1 MACGDVLSLEDLQ
14 TAKKHQ
20 IFEAEVIT
28 GKAGGVAGGVSID
41 YATNQVTGQVQK
53 TMPAILR
60 DLGFEPATF
69 DFTTGGTLSTADRNK
84 AVLWSLSSGGDGYWY
99 YWAGA
104 LPKVIPAAST
114 PASTGGVI
122 AGAWRPVGDITLRG
136 DLAAGN
142 GASLVGFTQAGTGT
156 ANRTTQDKLR
166 ENVSLS
172 DFSGFVGDGVA
183 DDTASVIAA
192 SINVNLTR
200 RKLTCSADKKIR
212 LVGNAEI
219 TFNYSVDLG
228 GATLD
233 LSAFTGV
240 IKFTRPTAPV
250 EYLPGSAVVEA
261 LKAETNL
268 TGRYFSGWANT
279 TEVQDALVKIET
291 TQPFYNYLGT
301 DYSRTEI
308 NQSVRHG
315 VMISPL
321 IFTLPTSLITK
332 VTVFKNEPRI
342 TTVGGFNL
350 LLGLHPQENLIVF
363 SHSHLRVHH
372 VGLVQSDVTQAA
384 NPVVMSATQCLDIE
398 LRDVVTNWPSLTATT
413 GAYIFSA
420 FRCYNIRFIDCVGDG
435 DGWGAVGTSACQRIS
450 FRRCNLS
457 RIDSHH
463 PFMERMD
470 IDDCKLGVNGITAS
484 GIGDMNIS
492 DTEFDFDQWPGLD
505 SSISSFIRSR
515 TDVGGLMAGDLNIN
529 RCKFKNKGGSTLQ
542 FLVAQ
547 LNTSGGVPAGSPI
560 PYQFFN
566 SINIDGI
573 SIDSDTEIN
582 IFPKLQQNSGCKM
595 PSKLSYSDVSGTNL
609 ICWEQSLSGLTP
621 AFPTVNSQVN
631 NVALRGTPNINLSLR
646 DVTLSRKGISFAE
659 SDATQ
664 DWLFDITIDNLRQQS
679 GETVYPEIEL
689 YVGGEV
695 SIDGS
700 IIEGLD
706 FFLGA
711 FSTKPIH
718 VTMTGGAI
726 KHTGAYNST
735 LLNGFN
741 GYQKVNLNGVHLYGL
756 TASSLQSSYSATLN
770 GCLWFL
776 NDAPYSPGL
785 TPDMAGV
792 AGTYTLT
799 NKDASLK
806 NRYEISL
813 GTGSAIS
820 SFPLNLPAAGGGTYV
835 QTSQASAVTITRSS
849 DGTSIT
855 TAFTGTPYVRNIA
868 IV

>member
-1 MACGDVLSLEDLQ
+1 MYWPD
-14 TAKKHQ
+14 
-20 IFEAEVIT
+20 T
-28 GKAGGVAGGVSID
+28 GTGVD
-41 YATNQVTGQVQK
+41 T
-53 TMPAILR
+53 
-60 DLGFEPATF
+60 EPARKPVASAVRKY
-69 DFTTGGTLSTADRNK
+69 FTEGGAGVPPTVPGGGWFNAITNE
-84 AVLWSLSSGGDGYWY
+84 VLNVLEA
-99 YWAGA
+99 AGIEPSKTDDDQLLQA
-104 LPKVIPAAST
+104 IQF
-114 PASTGGVI
+114 I
-122 AGAWRPVGDITLRG
+122 AGAQ
-136 DLAAGN
+136 N
-142 GASLVGFTQAGTGT
+142 SFTQSGPGT
-156 ANRTTQDKLR
+156 ATRSSQDKLR

-192 SINVNLTR
+192 SINVNLTK

-240 IKFTRPTAPV
+240 IKFTRPTSPL
-250 EYLPGSAVVEA
+250 EYLPGSPVLEA
-261 LKAETNL
+261 LKTETNL
-268 TGRYFSGWANT
+268 TGKYFSGWSST
-279 TEVQDALVKIET
+279 DEVKDALVQIET
-291 TQPFYNYLGT
+291 TQPFYNYLGV
-301 DYSRTEI
+301 DYTRTEI
-308 NQSVRHG
+308 NHSVRHG
-315 VMISPL
+315 VMVSPL
-321 IFTLPTSLITK
+321 MFPLPTSMITK
-332 VTVFKNEPRI
+332 ITVYPNEPRI

-350 LLGLHPQENLIVF
+350 LLGEMPQANMILF
-363 SHSHLRVHH
+363 SHSRLRLQH
-372 VGLVQSDVTQAA
+372 VGLIQSDVTQAA
-384 NPVVMSATQCLDIE
+384 NPVVMNATQCLDIE

-420 FRCYNIRFIDCVGDG
+420 FRCYNIRFVDCIGDG
-435 DGWGAVGTSACQRIS
+435 DGWGSVGTSACQRLS

-484 GIGDMNIS
+484 GIGDMNVS
-492 DTEFDFDQWPGLD
+492 DTEFDFDQWPGLY
-505 SSISSFIRSR
+505 SSIASFIRSR

-529 RCKFKNKGGSTLQ
+529 RCKFKNHGSSTLQ

-547 LNTSGGVPAGSPI
+547 LNTSGGVPEGSPV
-560 PYQFFN
+560 PYQFFS

-595 PSKLSYSDVSGTNL
+595 PSKLSYSNVSGANL
-609 ICWEQSLSGLTP
+609 ICWEQALSGLTP
-621 AFPTVNSQVN
+621 AFPSVNSQVN

-659 SDATQ
+659 SDGTQ

-718 VTMTGGAI
+718 VTMNGGAI
-726 KHTGAYNST
+726 KHTGTYNST

-741 GYQKVNLNGVHLYGL
+741 GFQKVNLNGVHLYGV
-756 TASSLQSSYSATLN
+756 TAASLQSSYSATLN

-776 NDAPYSPGL
+776 NDAPYNPDL
-785 TPDMAGV
+785 VADMAGV
-792 AGTYTLT
+792 AGTFPLI
-799 NKDASLK
+799 NKDANLK
-806 NRYEISL
+806 NHFEIVVGSGVAL
-813 GTGSAIS
+813 SVFPLRLPAPSGSA
-820 SFPLNLPAAGGGTYV
+820 YV
-835 QTSQASAVTITRSS
+835 QTAAAAGITMTRSVDGMTIT
-849 DGTSIT
+849 T
-855 TAFTGTPYVRNIA
+855 TLTGAPNVRNIA
-868 IV
+868 LV